1 VLRGAYTELALGRLG
16 QSANGDASHDI
27 NDSIAINNRTKK
39 DGILGDVKTGRK
51 HQAKRT
57 AYDYEF
63 MSTDN
68 HTRRAFLTKLTA
80 AAAGGLLA
88 NRSRNAFASTA
99 PEPHITFPTA
109 PRDRISVASY
119 PFRAYIESPANRDR
133 DAKHPG
139 MDLKDFPAEV
149 VRKFNVHVIEPHSR
163 HFRSLDA
170 AYLSSFR
177 EALAKA
183 NVKVVNIAVDGQDSY
198 YDADPAVRAKAV
210 AYGKKF
216 VDVAVQIGS
225 PSVRVHINR
234 AKNSGPDVQRTAESL
249 REVVSYAAGKKVVV
263 NLENDDLVSE
273 DAFFI
278 VKVIEAV
285 NHPYL
290 HALPDFANSMM
301 SGNPDFN
308 YRALT
313 AMFQHAYGICHVK
326 DGEADDSGKYI
337 FIDMK
342 KSFDIL
348 KASGYRG
355 YCSMEYDAPG
365 DPYAPTT
372 KLIEQ
377 TIQYLS

>member
-1 VLRGAYTELALGRLG
+1 MEGQFRG
-16 QSANGDASHDI
+16 
-27 NDSIAINNRTKK
+27 
-39 DGILGDVKTGRK
+39 VKSGGKR
-51 HQAKRT
+51 QAKGT
-57 AYDYEF
+57 AYDYGF

-68 HTRRAFLTKLTA
+68 PTRRAFLTKLTI
-80 AAAGGLLA
+80 AAAGGLLV

-99 PEPHITFPTA
+99 SEPHITFPTA
-109 PRDRISVASY
+109 RRDRISVASY
-119 PFRAYIESPANRDR
+119 PFRAYIESPSNHDR

-149 VRKFNVHVIEPHSR
+149 VKKFNVHNIEPHSR
-163 HFRSLDA
+163 HFGSLDA
-170 AYLSSFR
+170 AYLTSFR

-198 YDADPAVRAKAV
+198 YDADPAVRAKTI

-234 AKNSGPDVQRTAESL
+234 AKNSGPDVPRTAESL
-249 REVVSYAAGKKVVV
+249 REVVNYAAGKNVLV

-273 DAFFI
+273 DAFFV

-326 DGEADDSGKYI
+326 DGEADDNGKYI

-355 YCSMEYDAPG
+355 YCSMEYDAAG
-365 DPYAPTT
+365 DPYAPTET
-372 KLIEQ
+372 LIEQ